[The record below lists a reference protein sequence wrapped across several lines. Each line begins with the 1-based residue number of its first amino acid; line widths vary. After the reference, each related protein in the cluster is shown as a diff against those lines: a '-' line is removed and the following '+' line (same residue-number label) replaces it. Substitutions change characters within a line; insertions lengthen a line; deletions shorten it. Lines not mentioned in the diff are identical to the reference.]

1 MENFGILFIGR
12 YIMKK
17 IPTEQIKKI
26 KTNIDI
32 VRVISKDIELKKVGK
47 NNFGRCPICDS
58 SKSLSVSQEK
68 QFAHCFS
75 CGESFDVFGY
85 FQKGKDFSFAEAFR
99 EVKCLI
105 NFDNEIA
112 YKKLS
117 RAIVCL
123 TDIVQNDFIEFSIN
137 EQPVLIDSDI
147 KAELKGFLKI
157 LEDLIADYYTLV
169 LDKQIDEQVITD
181 FSQIFYLYGNF
192 IENKSDKLAET
203 KYRNL
208 FLFLFDICELIKEN
222 DHNLGGIVYI
232 NI

>member
-1 MENFGILFIGR
+1 
-12 YIMKK
+12 MKK

-47 NNFGRCPICDS
+47 NNFGRCPLCDG

-68 QFAHCFS
+68 QFAHCFA

-85 FQKGKDFSFAEAFR
+85 FQKTKDCSFAEAFN

-105 NFDNEIA
+105 NLDNELA
-112 YKKLS
+112 YKKLN

-123 TDIVQNDFIEFSIN
+123 TDIIQNDFAEFSIN
-137 EQPVLIDSDI
+137 GQSVLIDKDI
-147 KAELKGFLKI
+147 KQNISNFLVI
-157 LEDLIADYYTLV
+157 LIDLITDYYTLT

-192 IENKSDKLAET
+192 MENKSDSLVET
-203 KYRNL
+203 KFRNL
-208 FLFLFDICELIKEN
+208 FLYLLDICDLIKEN
-222 DHNLGGIVYI
+222 DYNLGGIVYI
-232 NI
+232 SI